1 MNDLYKLIS
10 SLMFVLLIAPAQE
23 VPKTMTKITTKVVE
37 PKPTSSFLAQGKTMW
52 RAGTKY
58 ARIEEA
64 PDTAN
69 GIHGLLIVNE
79 PDAWMINLF
88 EKSGRHMVDP
98 GPTFNPRL
106 PVFDATTGASPK
118 VMELEFGREFE
129 FFTKNNAKQSTEV
142 NDKPTELYEV

>member
-98 GPTFNPRL
+98 GPTFQCAPSH
-106 PVFDATTGASPK
+106 F
-118 VMELEFGREFE
+118 
-129 FFTKNNAKQSTEV
+129 
-142 NDKPTELYEV
+142 